1 MKSPCKEIRKQ
12 GEKKKKNNN
21 GPGKD
26 RTICMRSVGKGAMEE
41 MKEKLTEGRG
51 RGRRGI
57 YRERDELETIV
68 SQRECVQSN
77 ELARV
82 CVYACIDTCSRGRIH
97 DQEYQYH
104 RLNVH

>member
-12 GEKKKKNNN
+12 EGEKKNNNN

-57 YRERDELETIV
+57 YRDELETIV

-82 CVYACIDTCSRGRIH
+82 CVYKYVFTWADT
-97 DQEYQYH
+97 
-104 RLNVH
+104 

>member
-12 GEKKKKNNN
+12 EREKKNNNN

-57 YRERDELETIV
+57 YRDELETIV

-82 CVYACIDTCSRGRIH
+82 CVYKYVFTWADT
-97 DQEYQYH
+97 
-104 RLNVH
+104 